1 MIRFTSPTVMNSP
14 EPRRW
19 RAIALSWGPAVIW
32 MAVIFLFSTDYFSSA
47 NTTPLFAPILSRLF
61 PDASAARIE
70 QIIELTR
77 KLGHYSEYFFLAILL
92 MRALNAEHWGR
103 LAKRRLI
110 WCIALATLYAASDEW
125 HQAFVPSRTAS
136 PVDVMIDSFGAICG
150 SLWFHARKR
159 PNTSSRKLSGT

>member
-1 MIRFTSPTVMNSP
+1 MNSP
-14 EPRRW
+14 EPGRW
-19 RAIALSWGPAVIW
+19 RAIALRWGPAVIW
-32 MAVIFLFSTDYFSSA
+32 MAVIFLFSSDYFSSA

-77 KLGHYSEYFFLAILL
+77 KLGHYGEYFILAILL

-150 SLWFHARKR
+150 TLWFHARNR
-159 PNTSSRKLSGT
+159 RNTSSRKMSGA